1 MTEIA
6 AMACLER
13 LSLDYKSYQTQL
25 IALGVLDAL
34 SHQLDSGAEEVSLA
48 LDSDFSISSYGD
60 TY

>member
-1 MTEIA
+1 
-6 AMACLER
+6 MACLER